1 MRQFSLNILYV
12 TENRKIFACTN
23 ATSTPGKQEFKT
35 SGNNTEP
42 TTQEGTN

>member
-12 TENRKIFACTN
+12 TENRKILAHPK
-23 ATSTPGKQEFKT
+23 ATSTSGKQKFKT

-42 TTQEGTN
+42 TTKEGTN